1 MKPVLTPA
9 TFVKYSLGEK
19 LSLLENYHSA
29 LICIDPSCYKSLKNT
44 HSGKKLNGLTGEVF
58 LLNNCKVL
66 LGGFLGIGAPAAVAF
81 TEELIACGIRRF
93 VFLGAA
99 GRLHDALQPGETVV
113 CTAAIS
119 EEGTSHCYPD
129 WKEETRPS
137 SGLTEKISTYF
148 KDAGIFLKPIKAW
161 TTDAP
166 YMETNEKLQHYLKLG
181 ADVVEM
187 EASALNAVAHFRKIE
202 MAQVFVISDSLA
214 GGVWQPYFRN
224 ELIQDNLRLIAE
236 SLIIFLNK

>member
-1 MKPVLTPA
+1 MRAILTP
-9 TFVKYSLGEK
+9 FQFIRHSLGENF
-19 LSLLENYHSA
+19 LLTERYHSA
-29 LICIDPSCYKSLKNT
+29 LICIDPVCYKHLKNT
-44 HSGKKLNGLTGEVF
+44 NPGKKLSGYTGEVF
-58 LLNNCKVL
+58 LLDNSKLL

-93 VFLGAA
+93 VFLGTA
-99 GRLHDALQPGETVV
+99 GRLHEALQPGEAVI

-119 EEGTSHCYPD
+119 EEGTSRCYPD

-137 SGLTEKISTYF
+137 SGLTENISASF
-148 KDAGIFLKPIKAW
+148 KDTGMSLKPVKAW

-166 YMETNEKLQHYLKLG
+166 YMETNLKLQHYLKLG
-181 ADVVEM
+181 AHVVEM

-214 GGVWQPYFRN
+214 GSVWVPYFRN
-224 ELIQDNLRLIAE
+224 ELIQENLRLTAE
-236 SLIIFLNK
+236 NLIIFLNK